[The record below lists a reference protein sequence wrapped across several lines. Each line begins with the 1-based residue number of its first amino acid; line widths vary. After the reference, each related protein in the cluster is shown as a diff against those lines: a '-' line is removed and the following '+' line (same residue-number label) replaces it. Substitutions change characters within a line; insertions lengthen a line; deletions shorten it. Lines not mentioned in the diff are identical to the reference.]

1 MSILTRCLLAAPL
14 AISACVHGPEPVAPE
29 IEMPDAW
36 LSDVPTSSESP
47 ALGPWWSAFDDPV
60 LDALMREVMANNLD
74 VRQALANVDVARA
87 QGRAVRSDLF
97 PTLDGFVEAGLD
109 TVLSGGVGADAD
121 GAVGANLGFD
131 RDING
136 RTRRSLEAAEAR
148 LATAE
153 LTRADVQRLV
163 TRDAALQYIELRRAG
178 ARLALLE
185 TTLDLQSRTLEIV
198 EARFRAGLSPA
209 LDVDRSA
216 ADLARTRAQRG
227 LLLASRQTAGYNL
240 ALLSGSAPQAEGYGS
255 AASDEVPFYDRSI
268 ELGVPA
274 DLVRRRPDI
283 RAAEARLIAEIATI
297 GVEEADLYPSL
308 SLPGQIRASG
318 GTAGSS
324 VDRVTLGLSALLDV
338 PILDFGRRRAEVE
351 AQRARAQASLLAW
364 QQSVL
369 VALTE
374 VESALVQIEAL
385 RDRLAELERSV
396 EASESAYRQLDA
408 LYREGLASFIDVL
421 DAQRTLISGRES
433 VIETRADLASAFVA
447 LEAALSAPSGS

>member
-1 MSILTRCLLAAPL
+1 MSLLKRVLLAAPL
-14 AISACVHGPEPVAPE
+14 AFGACLHGPEPVAPE
-29 IEMPDAW
+29 IELPEAW
-36 LSDVPTSSESP
+36 LSDVVQPDVAP

-60 LDALMREVMANNLD
+60 LDALMREVMDNNLD
-74 VRQALANVDVARA
+74 VRQALANIEVARG

-97 PTLDGFVEAGLD
+97 PTLDGFVEAGVNS
-109 TVLSGGVGADAD
+109 VLTGGFDANAD
-121 GAVGANLGFD
+121 GAAGAALSFD
-131 RDING
+131 PDLNG
-136 RTRRSLEAAEAR
+136 RTRRSLEAADAR
-148 LATAE
+148 LAAAE
-153 LTRADVQRLV
+153 LTHADVQRLV

-185 TTLDLQSRTLEIV
+185 TTLELQSRTLEIV

-216 ADLARTRAQRG
+216 SDLARTRAQRG
-227 LLLASRQTAGYNL
+227 LLLASRQSAGYTL
-240 ALLSGSAPQAEGYGS
+240 ALLAGTAPQAEGYGS
-255 AASDEVPFYDRSI
+255 AVSDQVPVYGRSVK
-268 ELGVPA
+268 LGVPA
-274 DLVRRRPDI
+274 DLVRSRPDI
-283 RAAEARLIAEIATI
+283 RAAEARLVADMATI

-308 SLPGQIRASG
+308 RLPGQIRASG
-318 GTAGSS
+318 GTAGASFEG
-324 VDRVTLGLSALLDV
+324 VTLGLSALLDV
-338 PILDFGRRRAEVE
+338 PLFDLGRRRAEVDI
-351 AQRARAQASLLAW
+351 QRARAEASLLAW
-364 QQSVL
+364 QESVL

-433 VIETRADLASAFVA
+433 VIETRADLASAFVT
-447 LEAALSAPSGS
+447 LEAALSAPING